1 MNGNLLKVTQLK
13 KEAPDS
19 PLAPF
24 HLHLEGASPK
34 VYIVQATPEM
44 YSQVGLAEE
53 EKHIQKA
60 VEKRQ
65 REFRAGRHAARSA
78 MQNLDLSKPNMTEMP
93 ILTGHFREP
102 LFPSDISGSISHTD
116 GICLAACAQKN
127 EVASLGIDIESNTA
141 LAEHLFSSIYTR
153 DEQALLN
160 RTNDLPDTLIFSI
173 KESIFKCCFPFVQ
186 VYFDFLDAQ
195 ITLEPKNKH
204 SGQFSF
210 ELIGRNQDALKAK
223 LPNLSFHGHY
233 CFDQQYVLSLCYF
246 S

>member
-1 MNGNLLKVTQLK
+1 MIQLK
-13 KEAPDS
+13 NEAPDS
-19 PLAPF
+19 SLAPF
-24 HLHLEGASPK
+24 HLYLEGASPK

-44 YSQVGLAEE
+44 YSQLGLAEE

-60 VEKRQ
+60 VAKRQ
-65 REFRAGRHAARSA
+65 CEFRAGRHAARSA
-78 MQNLDLSKPNMTEMP
+78 MRNLDLSKPNLMEMP

-127 EVASLGIDIESNTA
+127 EVASLGIDIESNTV
-141 LAEHLFSSIYTR
+141 LTEHLFSSVYTR

-160 RTNDLPDTLIFSI
+160 STDDLPDTLIFSI
-173 KESIFKCCFPFVQ
+173 KESVFKCCFPFVQ
-186 VYFDFLDAQ
+186 MYFDFLDAQ
-195 ITLEPKNKH
+195 ITIEPKNEY

-210 ELIGRNQDALKAK
+210 ELIGHNQDVLKAK
-223 LPNLSFHGHY
+223 LPHLSFHGHY
-233 CFDQQYVLSLCYF
+233 CFDQHYVFSLCYF